1 MNDKLTFDI
10 DQASLLDPETPKWWH
25 QCGISL
31 EEELEYEKSKLV
43 NIQLR
48 IAELE
53 QAIQEDKNE

>member
-1 MNDKLTFDI
+1 MTNDELEEVLI
-10 DQASLLDPETPKWWH
+10 LDSETPEWWH